1 MFIRIMTKP
10 GEGTLVL
17 EGGQRRRGCTGNPS
31 CSGLA
36 EVGHHDNHE
45 GDDDDDDDDDGDDD
59 GDGETDCQPGNKQ
72 QQRSRCSV

>member
-17 EGGQRRRGCTGNPS
+17 EGGQRRRGCSGNPS

-36 EVGHHDNHE
+36 EVGHHDNH
-45 GDDDDDDDDDGDDD
+45 DDDDDDDGDS
-59 GDGETDCQPGNKQ
+59 DGETDCQPGNKQ

>member
-17 EGGQRRRGCTGNPS
+17 ESGQRRRGCSGNPS

-36 EVGHHDNHE
+36 EVGHHDIH
-45 GDDDDDDDDDGDDD
+45 DDDDDDDGDD
-59 GDGETDCQPGNKQ
+59 GGETDCQPGNKQ

>member
-1 MFIRIMTKP
+1 MVESISMFIRIMTKP

-17 EGGQRRRGCTGNPS
+17 EGGQRRRGCSGNPS

-36 EVGHHDNHE
+36 EVGHHDSHDN
-45 GDDDDDDDDDGDDD
+45 DDDDD

>member
-17 EGGQRRRGCTGNPS
+17 EGGQRRRGCSGNPS

-36 EVGHHDNHE
+36 EVGHHDIH
-45 GDDDDDDDDDGDDD
+45 DDDDDDDGDS
-59 GDGETDCQPGNKQ
+59 DGETDCQPGNKQ

>member
-17 EGGQRRRGCTGNPS
+17 EGGQRRRGCSGNPS

-36 EVGHHDNHE
+36 EVGHHDIH
-45 GDDDDDDDDDGDDD
+45 DDDDDDDGDD
-59 GDGETDCQPGNKQ
+59 GGETDCQPGNKQ

>member
-1 MFIRIMTKP
+1 MFIRIMTQP

-17 EGGQRRRGCTGNPS
+17 EAGQRRRGCSGNPS

-36 EVGHHDNHE
+36 EVGHHDNH
-45 GDDDDDDDDDGDDD
+45 DDDGDC
-59 GDGETDCQPGNKQ
+59 DGETDCQPGNKQ